1 MHVATHSCDNTAF
14 FDRPTKRF
22 TFRFCLIHLKNSS
35 ICHRDLYR
43 SAIVFPTH
51 VVLFVTNT

>member
-1 MHVATHSCDNTAF
+1 MHVATHSCDRTAF
-14 FDRPTKRF
+14 FERPTKRF
-22 TFRFCLIHLKNSS
+22 TFKFCLIHLKKSS
-35 ICHRDLYR
+35 ICQRDLYT